1 VWNLRRII
9 LILEAQNSV
18 WFYIQLQNMAE
29 ELWEKCLQQNR
40 RLQNVYMVENF
51 ARTIHMDQLYKIF
64 DQEHHEEWED
74 FTEKVEEMALQA
86 RVAIR
91 NEKICSNATKKINRL
106 QKKRWKVKQKH
117 DLTIKV
123 KCWNAKGIFD
133 LSTLFELP

>member
-64 DQEHHEEWED
+64 DQEHHEE
-74 FTEKVEEMALQA
+74 
-86 RVAIR
+86 
-91 NEKICSNATKKINRL
+91 
-106 QKKRWKVKQKH
+106 
-117 DLTIKV
+117 
-123 KCWNAKGIFD
+123 
-133 LSTLFELP
+133 